1 MKRLLFML
9 LLSTF
14 AMSEAV
20 ESKLGKYTKICKAY
34 IEEAKAFQSTMT
46 SDELSKQTF
55 EFYKNKVR
63 IHCGNIVAKPKFEKK
78 SFVELM
84 MKSEVKDK
92 EACKLSIDMAS
103 EYSKSKNQ
111 SSLLIAAHKENI
123 AEKCGTIVAA
133 HVSGFCLYDEL
144 K

>member
-1 MKRLLFML
+1 MKKLLLIL

-14 AMSEAV
+14 AMSETV
-20 ESKLGKYTKICKAY
+20 ESKLGKYTKICKSY

-46 SDELSKQTF
+46 NDELSKQTF

-63 IHCGNIVAKPKFEKK
+63 IHCGTIAAKPKFEKK
-78 SFVELM
+78 SFTELM

-103 EYSKSKNQ
+103 KYSKAKNQ
-111 SSLLIAAHKENI
+111 SSLMIAAHKENI

-133 HVSGFCLYDEL
+133 HVSGFCLYGEL